1 MIDTFRSEF
10 LRYKALAER
19 AIAQLPDDVL
29 ASTAADGSNSIA
41 IICQHVSG
49 NLRSRFTDFLTSDG
63 EKPWRQR
70 DEEFVP
76 GVTAREE
83 LLRRW
88 EDGWDVLL
96 GTLATLSD
104 ADLTQT
110 VTIRRQSLTVT
121 EALLRALAHLSYHVG
136 QIVFI
141 AKAARGAAWVSLSIP
156 PGQSETYNAAPDRE
170 RTPGGGR

>member
-1 MIDTFRSEF
+1 MIDGIRREF
-10 LRYKALAER
+10 LRYKALAEG
-19 AIAQLPDDVL
+19 AIAQLPDDAL
-29 ASTAADGSNSIA
+29 TSTAADGSNSIA

-70 DEEFVP
+70 DEEFIPVM
-76 GVTAREE
+76 TTRAD

-88 EDGWDVLL
+88 ENGWEVLL

-104 ADLTQT
+104 ADLAQT

-121 EALLRALAHLSYHVG
+121 EALLRALAHVSYHVG
-136 QIVFI
+136 QVVFI

-156 PGQSETYNAAPDRE
+156 PGQSETYNAAPDRD
-170 RTPGGGR
+170 RSPDCGR